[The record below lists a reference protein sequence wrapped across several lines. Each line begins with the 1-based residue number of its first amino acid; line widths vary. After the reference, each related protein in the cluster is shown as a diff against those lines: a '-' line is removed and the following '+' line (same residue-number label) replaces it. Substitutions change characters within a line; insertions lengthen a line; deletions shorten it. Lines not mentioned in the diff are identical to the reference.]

1 LTNGRYG
8 VITIQRRWTCVSCGR
23 HLGIVFRDPA
33 QDRDMIRLVITPY
46 DDPDDVEDRHIIE
59 ASLPVECNCGCGA
72 HNAISSMDDCS
83 GEYV

>member
-1 LTNGRYG
+1 
-8 VITIQRRWTCVSCGR
+8 
-23 HLGIVFRDPA
+23 
-33 QDRDMIRLVITPY
+33 MIRLVITPY
-46 DDPDDVEDRHIIE
+46 DDPDDIENRHIIE